1 MKNIFLTTFL
11 FAASLTLVGCDV
23 LEKDAYDYMEE
34 VKSTDLSNESIN
46 SISLGDPLEKIEIGK
61 PKRKEQDE
69 SIVHLTY
76 GNDGLLII
84 LNNNQVIEYQINNNQ
99 YRTEKG
105 IKIGS
110 SKDEIVKVYGPNHYK
125 NREDEA
131 FANLGYFD
139 KELDRHIEF
148 TLKNDQVIT
157 IKVVDM
163 S

>member
-84 LNNNQVIEYQINNNQ
+84 LNNN
-99 YRTEKG
+99 
-105 IKIGS
+105 
-110 SKDEIVKVYGPNHYK
+110 
-125 NREDEA
+125 
-131 FANLGYFD
+131 
-139 KELDRHIEF
+139 
-148 TLKNDQVIT
+148 
-157 IKVVDM
+157 
-163 S
+163 